1 MKKRNR
7 KERQVFTQSSQRKNS
22 ATFAISFAT
31 FAVKKIKYEN

>member
-22 ATFAISFAT
+22 ATFASPLRPLRL
-31 FAVKKIKYEN
+31 KK